1 MGHDSVVVD
10 GHFKHHDASIMT
22 STSADEV
29 LVELTSVADAVWTW
43 AAHEGYPFRAS
54 QGDGFQ
60 IYFNK
65 EVIWF
70 EL

>member
-1 MGHDSVVVD
+1 MLTGHDSVVVV

-43 AAHEGYPFRAS
+43 AAHEATL
-54 QGDGFQ
+54 
-60 IYFNK
+60 K
-65 EVIWF
+65 ERRKRS
-70 EL
+70 

>member
-1 MGHDSVVVD
+1 MLTGHDSVVVD

-43 AAHEGYPFRAS
+43 AAHEATL
-54 QGDGFQ
+54 
-60 IYFNK
+60 K
-65 EVIWF
+65 ERR
-70 EL
+70 ERT